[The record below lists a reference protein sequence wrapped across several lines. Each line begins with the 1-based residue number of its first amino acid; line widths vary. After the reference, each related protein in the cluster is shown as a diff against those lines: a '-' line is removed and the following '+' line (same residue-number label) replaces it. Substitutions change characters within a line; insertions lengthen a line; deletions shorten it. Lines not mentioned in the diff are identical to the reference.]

1 MQLGDFLV
9 TVGAEGFHGA
19 VQVQAV
25 AGLVLDLR
33 HQLQL
38 ALEAGGTG
46 NPVAFG
52 QHADDFRVGV
62 LGDLPDEGLAVGL
75 GHPVLGFDLD
85 FGVDLFLEVAFL
97 GGHFFQRLDA
107 LDSGFH

>member
-1 MQLGDFLV
+1 MQLGDFFV
-9 TVGAEGFHGA
+9 TVGAQGFHGA

-25 AGLVLDLR
+25 AGFVLDLG

-46 NPVAFG
+46 DPVAFG

-62 LGDLPDEGLAVGL
+62 LGDLPDQGLAVGL

>member
-1 MQLGDFLV
+1 MTGFVLNLG
-9 TVGAEGFHGA
+9 
-19 VQVQAV
+19 
-25 AGLVLDLR
+25 
-33 HQLQL
+33 HQLQF
-38 ALEAGGTG
+38 ALEAWGTG

-97 GGHFFQRLDA
+97 GDISSSVLTRLTPVSTSCA
-107 LDSGFH
+107 YMCCDSC